1 MVSRSLARVYVLL
14 IAHHLGAAGDDAILH
29 ARPDGRGGQADR
41 RDPAAAE
48 PVERRAAGGH
58 GIARRQRR
66 HAAEVA
72 ALPAFLC
79 RSRPDDV
86 IDRRGVER
94 VAIANRREHG
104 RAKMLRVKV
113 RKRALSRLADA
124 ARGAGRVDNQGFAHV
139 VPPAPHPSTRRGSR
153 FSIKAA
159 TASGWSWVW
168 WASAWNA
175 AESSSSGASFMSC
188 PSRSSRLARRVAC
201 PGLAAICPATSMA
214 RPISRS
220 PGTTSVTSP

>member
-94 VAIANRREHG
+94 VAIANRRERSEEHTSELQSLM
-104 RAKMLRVKV
+104 RISYDVFCVK
-113 RKRALSRLADA
+113 KKKKKTIDTYI
-124 ARGAGRVDNQGFAHV
+124 DT
-139 VPPAPHPSTRRGSR
+139 P
-153 FSIKAA
+153 
-159 TASGWSWVW
+159 
-168 WASAWNA
+168 
-175 AESSSSGASFMSC
+175 E
-188 PSRSSRLARRVAC
+188 
-201 PGLAAICPATSMA
+201 
-214 RPISRS
+214 IS
-220 PGTTSVTSP
+220 